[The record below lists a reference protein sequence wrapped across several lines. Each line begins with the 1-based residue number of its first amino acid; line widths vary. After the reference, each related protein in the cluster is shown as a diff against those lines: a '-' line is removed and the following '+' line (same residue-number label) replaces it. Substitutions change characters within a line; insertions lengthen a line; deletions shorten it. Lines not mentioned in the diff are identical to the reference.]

1 MVDRVLPS
9 TTSDPPLFSRDSLTW
24 SGPKVTTQSTF
35 LEVLVT
41 SEPHLLIHCGL
52 YSSPTLSAILPPGT
66 GTSICLP
73 LASIITLAESMA
85 AEARTR
91 AVPLPCRPVK
101 PWPRMVSRV
110 LLKVQV
116 MVRSS
121 ITHSPMVRSAP
132 WWETFIGS
140 ERCSRLRSCSG
151 SWIWKESPLLALALR
166 ASQANFSLRIS
177 STLTE
182 VLSGSSTPL
191 ALEATSDRPETAID
205 GLLAARACVGRT
217 ARSVA
222 TSATSATR
230 APAARAGVPCTLG
243 IGMEDTGNLSE
254 DF

>member
-1 MVDRVLPS
+1 MVERVLPS
-9 TTSDPPLFSRDSLTW
+9 TTSDPPLFSRASLTW

-35 LEVLVT
+35 LEVLVI

-52 YSSPTLSAILPPGT
+52 YASPTFSAILPPGT
-66 GTSICLP
+66 GTSVCLP
-73 LASIITLAESMA
+73 LASIVTLAESLA
-85 AEARTR
+85 AEATTR

-101 PWPRMVSRV
+101 PWPTMVSRV

-116 MVRSS
+116 MARSS
-121 ITHSPMVRSAP
+121 ITHSPMVRSSP

-140 ERCSRLRSCSG
+140 ERRSRLRSCSG

-166 ASQANFSLRIS
+166 ASQANFSLRMS
-177 STLTE
+177 STLTD

-191 ALEATSDRPETAID
+191 ALETTSDRPETVID

-217 ARSVA
+217 VRSVA

-230 APAARAGVPCTLG
+230 APTARPGVLSTLG
-243 IGMEDTGNLSE
+243 IGMADTDDLSRE
-254 DF
+254 F